1 MRNTKQTKTTKAT
14 KSNTNTTKTTMLPNI
29 SEHNIKRSFQPL
41 VSKKDGS
48 ARLTFAGYQHSMSR
62 DEKAFLKLIFNC
74 MDITHENPANIAIL
88 ASYRLSKMNK
98 LGRTLMTMGFTI
110 SDVEF
115 ETLDEDDEFGYRA
128 ISENFTTQ
136 IYDFLNEQRGL
147 VFKGKL
153 EQLEGTGLYRIDIES
168 LTPLMKDGKQVRDYQ
183 SDEGE
188 TPDPDMQDTL
198 D

>member
-1 MRNTKQTKTTKAT
+1 MKNSKQPKAT
-14 KSNTNTTKTTMLPNI
+14 KSNTNTTKNTMHTSI
-29 SEHNIKRSFQPL
+29 SDHNIKRSFQPL

-62 DEKAFLKLIFNC
+62 EQNPFLKIIFNC

-88 ASYRLSKMNK
+88 ASYRLSEKNK
-98 LGRTLMTMGFTI
+98 LGKTLMSMGFTI

-115 ETLDEDDEFGYRA
+115 EILDKNDEFGYRA
-128 ISENFTTQ
+128 IPENFTTQ
-136 IYDFLNEQRGL
+136 IYDFLDEQRGL

-153 EQLEGTGLYRIDIES
+153 EQLEENGLYRIDIES
-168 LTPLMKDGKQVRDYQ
+168 LTPLMKNGEQVRDYQ